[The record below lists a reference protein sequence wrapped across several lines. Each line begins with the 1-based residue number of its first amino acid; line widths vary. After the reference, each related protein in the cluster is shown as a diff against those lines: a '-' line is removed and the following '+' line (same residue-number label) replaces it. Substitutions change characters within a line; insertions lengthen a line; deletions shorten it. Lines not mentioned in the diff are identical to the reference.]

1 MLEISKAGS
10 ETQTRTH
17 THTHTRRENSFSCV
31 STEKQSV
38 HFKSVLT
45 ISFRDSGLC

>member
-10 ETQTRTH
+10 ETH